1 MKKFYPNAMAD
12 FRGLLL
18 NGVFMA
24 DRGCGPNIIA

>member
-24 DRGCGPNIIA
+24 DGGCGLIS